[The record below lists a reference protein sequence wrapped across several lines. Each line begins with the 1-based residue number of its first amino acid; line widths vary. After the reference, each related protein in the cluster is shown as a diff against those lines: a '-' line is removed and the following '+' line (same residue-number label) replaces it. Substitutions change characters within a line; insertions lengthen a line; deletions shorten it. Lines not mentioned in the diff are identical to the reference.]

1 MRNKTNMSLVKS
13 AYDFDTMVLVSPGE
27 EEQRRRESLY
37 YPKIQGISGTEAV
50 VIHIKCH
57 DKAYDGNQVK
67 HNMSCQKVA
76 ALRRAAI
83 LVGFDSL
90 GVRHQGCRTIGYGGC

>member
-1 MRNKTNMSLVKS
+1 MSLVKS
-13 AYDFDTMVLVSPGE
+13 AYDFYTMVLVSPGE
-27 EEQRRRESLY
+27 EEQRRREGLY

-67 HNMSCQKVA
+67 HDVSCQKVA
-76 ALRRAAI
+76 TPRRAAFLI
-83 LVGFDSL
+83 VLDSL
-90 GVRHQGCRTIGYGGC
+90 GIRHGGCKITSGGECWRENEG